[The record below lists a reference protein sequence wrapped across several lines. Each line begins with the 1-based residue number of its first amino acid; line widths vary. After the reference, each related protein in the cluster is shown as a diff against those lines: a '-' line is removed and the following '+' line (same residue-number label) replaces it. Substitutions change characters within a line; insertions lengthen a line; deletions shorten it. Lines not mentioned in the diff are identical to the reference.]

1 MRILGSFRIPRT
13 VIKCTFD
20 DGDGDGGN
28 DDDDGDDDDDDIIAV
43 VLVFSDWKL
52 WASVGVDSCFNTHLF
67 FWILSMQLVLDLA
80 VLILCRNCFQLMFF
94 KCCQL
99 FF

>member
-28 DDDDGDDDDDDIIAV
+28 DDDGGDDDYIIAV

-52 WASVGVDSCFNTHLF
+52 WASVGVDSRFNTHLF
-67 FWILSMQLVLDLA
+67 FGILSVQLVLDLA

-94 KCCQL
+94 
-99 FF
+99 